1 VKTLE
6 EGKSTDVNITRH
18 LWIPPTLYGKSLDDN
33 PYSEIF
39 NKFRQEM
46 KEADLCLTI
55 GYSFRDKLVNEEFK
69 EFIKSKKKLFILD
82 LKPNVIAEHL
92 GLPSLEDKKL
102 GNPDEIT
109 DFITYEHTYDNITF
123 IPLNFRKENIHDIVD
138 VLYSIY
144 LKPLNVETD

>member
-1 VKTLE
+1 MVFKGFSNTHEGRILYLKIHGSLNWKEHNDTIVKTLE

-55 GYSFRDKLVNEEFK
+55 GYSFRDKLVNE
-69 EFIKSKKKLFILD
+69 
-82 LKPNVIAEHL
+82 
-92 GLPSLEDKKL
+92 
-102 GNPDEIT
+102 
-109 DFITYEHTYDNITF
+109 
-123 IPLNFRKENIHDIVD
+123 
-138 VLYSIY
+138 
-144 LKPLNVETD
+144 